1 MDKKEI
7 IKLLRYE
14 SNCLKDIE
22 RNTNEEAEEKIES
35 NDIKK
40 RFYINA
46 ILVYLFAG
54 ISIKLLYDEQYTLA
68 LIESLILINSFG
80 RLSDSYIEYKNFIMK
95 ENHKDLNSYDN
106 STKIN
111 NIEMAI
117 DFLRDLTIEEES
129 KYLKLNI

>member
-22 RNTNEEAEEKIES
+22 RNTNEEAEEKIEA

-68 LIESLILINSFG
+68 LIESLIVINSFG

-117 DFLRDLTIEEES
+117 DFLRDLTTEEES

>member
-22 RNTNEEAEEKIES
+22 RNTNEEAEEKIEA

-68 LIESLILINSFG
+68 LIESLIVINSFG
-80 RLSDSYIEYKNFIMK
+80 RLSDSFIEYKNFIMK

>member
-22 RNTNEEAEEKIES
+22 RNTNEEAEEKIEA